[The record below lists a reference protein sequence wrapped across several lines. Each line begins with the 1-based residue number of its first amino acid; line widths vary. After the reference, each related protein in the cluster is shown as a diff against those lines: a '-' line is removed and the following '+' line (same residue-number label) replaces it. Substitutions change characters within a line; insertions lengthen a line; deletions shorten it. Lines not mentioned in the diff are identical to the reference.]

1 MAIAPNPKEGI
12 TNPLKKEIRLPKNVS
27 AMTTAVNT
35 GRKIIHNNPLSTR
48 PQYICP
54 KPGIN
59 KDKIAAI
66 PFEWSP
72 IMVLLTLIV
81 FKVYRLP
88 LVPPWIWIALPQ
100 TDERATVLR
109 VFHIFDHIVWYVYGV
124 VHAIANS
131 WN

>member
-1 MAIAPNPKEGI
+1 VVLYFFLGSSPAQEDASNIFITHITTGKNMAIAPNPKEGI
-12 TNPLKKEIRLPKNVS
+12 TNPPKKDIRLPKNVS

-81 FKVYRLP
+81 FKVYRLICT
-88 LVPPWIWIALPQ
+88 VRTAL
-100 TDERATVLR
+100 DMA
-109 VFHIFDHIVWYVYGV
+109 VWL
-124 VHAIANS
+124 
-131 WN
+131 